1 MISVEPRG
9 QIAIIRLDRPD
20 KKNAVTPS
28 MLAGLASHI
37 DTAMSAKAIVLSGVG
52 DAFCAGFDL
61 SLAQDDD
68 AALEKLLHALS
79 RAARALREA
88 PCPVIVSAHGAAIA
102 GGCALACAAD
112 FVITHESAKLGY
124 PAVALGISPAVSGPH
139 LAATTGH
146 GPARAR
152 TLDPGLINGREALRV
167 GLASELVEGAAS
179 CEPRAIALAEHLAEK
194 PRHALGHTKR
204 WLNELDGSLSTDAL
218 DAALE
223 ASLACIGTP
232 EQRDRLAALWTK
244 SR

>member
-9 QIAIIRLDRPD
+9 HIAIIRLDRPD
-20 KKNAVTPS
+20 KKNAITPS

-37 DTAMSAKAIVLSGVG
+37 ETAMSAKAIVLSGVG
-52 DAFCAGFDL
+52 DVFCTGFDL
-61 SLAQDDD
+61 SLAQDD

-139 LAATTGH
+139 LSATTGH

-152 TLDPGLINGREALRV
+152 TLDPGLIHGREALRL
-167 GLASELVEGAAS
+167 GLASELVPAAAS

-194 PRHALGHTKR
+194 PRHALGYTKR
-204 WLNELDGSLSTDAL
+204 WLNELDGSLNTDSL
-218 DAALE
+218 DAALQ
-223 ASLACIGTP
+223 ASLSCVGTP
-232 EQRDRLAALWTK
+232 EQRERLAALWTK